1 MRIESRFGFLLSICF
16 ALGILI
22 AGFISYRLEFQQ
34 AREETI
40 EKSSVLLEVGS
51 SVRKYTSEEIAPLL
65 QNLGSDVEFHP
76 QMVPSYGAQSTLE
89 RLRKQ
94 FPDYIYREASLNP
107 TNLDDRATDREV
119 GLIRAFEKN
128 PNLKEMSGET
138 DDDGAL
144 RYFLARPLRMTSP
157 DCLQCHSKP
166 EVAPKAMVAK
176 YSAGHG
182 FDWKLGDVI
191 GVQIV
196 EVPVQAAKSKA
207 LHSFLVTIGALA
219 SVFILTLT
227 IFLLLLRR
235 YVTHP
240 LEAITRATHSTS
252 LGQAEAADNV
262 RSRIGGQFHELEESI
277 HRLKVSLDEALRMFG
292 AAKAPD
298 RKDR

>member
-1 MRIESRFGFLLSICF
+1 MRIESRFGLLLALCF
-16 ALGILI
+16 AIGIII

-40 EKSSVLLEVGS
+40 EKSSVFLEVGS
-51 SVRKYTSEEIAPLL
+51 SVRKYTSEEIAPIIRKF
-65 QNLGSDVEFHP
+65 GPDSDFHP

-89 RLRKQ
+89 RLRKK

-128 PNLKEMSGET
+128 PDLKEMAGET
-138 DDDGAL
+138 DSDGVL
-144 RYFLARPLRMTSP
+144 RYFLARPLRMSSP

-166 EVAPKAMVAK
+166 EAAPKAMLAQ
-176 YSAGHG
+176 YPGGNG
-182 FDWKLGDVI
+182 FDWKMGDVI

-196 EVPVQAAKSKA
+196 EVPVEAAKSKA
-207 LHSFLVTIGALA
+207 LHSFLVTIGSLA
-219 SVFILTLT
+219 SVFVLTLT
-227 IFLLLLRR
+227 IFLILLRR

-240 LEAITRATHSTS
+240 LEAITRATRSKS
-252 LGQAEAADNV
+252 MGYAESADHV

-277 HRLKVSLDEALRMFG
+277 HRLKVSLDEAMRMFG
-292 AAKAPD
+292 AAKD
-298 RKDR
+298 RDRNV

>member
-1 MRIESRFGFLLSICF
+1 MRIESRFGLLLALCF
-16 ALGILI
+16 AIGILI

-40 EKSSVLLEVGS
+40 EKSSVFLEVGS
-51 SVRKYTSEEIAPLL
+51 SMRKYTSEEIAPIIRK
-65 QNLGSDVEFHP
+65 LGADTEFHP

-89 RLRKQ
+89 RLRKK

-128 PNLKEMSGET
+128 PDLKEMAGET
-138 DDDGAL
+138 DADGVL
-144 RYFLARPLRMTSP
+144 RYYLARPLRMSSP

-166 EVAPKAMVAK
+166 EAAPKAMLAQ
-176 YSAGHG
+176 YPGGNG
-182 FDWKLGDVI
+182 FDWKMGDVI

-207 LHSFLVTIGALA
+207 LHSFLVTIGSLA
-219 SVFILTLT
+219 SVFVLTLT
-227 IFLLLLRR
+227 IFLILLRR

-240 LEAITRATHSTS
+240 LEAITRATRSKS
-252 LGQAEAADNV
+252 MGYSGAADQA

-277 HRLKVSLDEALRMFG
+277 HRLKVSLDEAMRIFG
-292 AAKAPD
+292 AAKD
-298 RKDR
+298 RDRNF

>member
-1 MRIESRFGFLLSICF
+1 MRIESRLGFILAICF
-16 ALGILI
+16 ALGILV
-22 AGFISYRLEFQQ
+22 AGSISYRLEFQQ

-51 SVRKYTSEEIAPLL
+51 SVRKYTSDEIAPLL
-65 QNLGSDVEFHP
+65 RRFDSETEFHP

-89 RLRKQ
+89 RLHKQ

-119 GLIRAFEKN
+119 GLIRAFAKN
-128 PNLKEMSGET
+128 PELKEMAGET
-138 DDDGAL
+138 DVDGGL

-166 EVAPKAMVAK
+166 EVAPKAMLAK
-176 YSAGHG
+176 YPGGNG

-191 GVQIV
+191 GIQVV

-207 LHSFLVTIGALA
+207 LHSFLVTVGSLA
-219 SVFILTLT
+219 SVFVLALT

-252 LGQAEAADNV
+252 MGQAQTAGNAS
-262 RSRIGGQFHELEESI
+262 SRIGGQFHDLEESI
-277 HRLKVSLDEALRMFG
+277 HRLKVSLDEAMRVFG
-292 AAKAPD
+292 AAKTPD
-298 RKDR
+298 RKD